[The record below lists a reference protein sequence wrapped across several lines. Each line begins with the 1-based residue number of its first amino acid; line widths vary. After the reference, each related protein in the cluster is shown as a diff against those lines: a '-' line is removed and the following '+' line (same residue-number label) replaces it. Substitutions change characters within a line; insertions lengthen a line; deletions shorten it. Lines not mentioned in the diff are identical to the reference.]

1 MEFDNCNCCIQH
13 SCLLSLIKQKFL
25 SKMCQTKSIIYHI
38 YQIKVNIDKR
48 IELIITKYKLANC
61 KTTDWG

>member
-1 MEFDNCNCCIQH
+1 
-13 SCLLSLIKQKFL
+13 
-25 SKMCQTKSIIYHI
+25 MCQTKSIIYHI

-61 KTTDWG
+61 ETTD